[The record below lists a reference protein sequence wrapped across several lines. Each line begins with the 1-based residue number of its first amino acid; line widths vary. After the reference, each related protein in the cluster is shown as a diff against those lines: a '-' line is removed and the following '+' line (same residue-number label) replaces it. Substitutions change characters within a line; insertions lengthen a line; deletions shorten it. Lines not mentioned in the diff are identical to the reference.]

1 MRPHS
6 TIAIL
11 TWGPPWGGGTNWGDM
26 RGLASGLLR
35 YDKPP
40 KLAST
45 LRGGGHFPK
54 CTFFGHFLTGDCAP
68 NFFLR
73 KRHRF
78 LTGDWLSETRWKNDQ
93 PQRFD
98 RGFVFKKMFSKF
110 WTKRIDRRFG
120 HKKTL

>member
-1 MRPHS
+1 MIDRLLHVLTCRRAHPVDRPLLG
-6 TIAIL
+6 L

-54 CTFFGHFLTGDCAP
+54 CTFFGHF
-68 NFFLR
+68 
-73 KRHRF
+73 
-78 LTGDWLSETRWKNDQ
+78 
-93 PQRFD
+93 D
-98 RGFVFKKMFSKF
+98 RGLSPE
-110 WTKRIDRRFG
+110 
-120 HKKTL
+120 TLFAKVHTEF